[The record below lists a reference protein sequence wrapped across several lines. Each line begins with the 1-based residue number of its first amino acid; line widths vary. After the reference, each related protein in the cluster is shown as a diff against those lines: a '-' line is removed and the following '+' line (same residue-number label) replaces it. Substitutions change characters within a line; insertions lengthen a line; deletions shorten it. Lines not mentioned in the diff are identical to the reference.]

1 MSRHHETNPHFVRP
15 QEQPPR
21 GSDRDRD
28 RGRRS
33 SPPPPLPARSGSSR
47 DRDRDR
53 DHGRRSSPPTHS
65 GSGLPNHQ
73 PEAPHRNRRERD
85 RRSTPPRTPIPI
97 GIAGR
102 RPEDAPPHH
111 DEEHFPIHNQPPHH
125 DVELGQRPKPLGPD
139 RPKEHGH
146 FQSPW
151 AIPPPRPAHRPTHD
165 GHYQSPWIP
174 PPSTAHP
181 ADDRPLVTDPHR
193 HDTAE
198 QPHPQPP
205 QPPGKHPRHHR
216 DGRKHN
222 RPTPPPPPSAAP
234 GHDPSSDHHRHRR
247 GRGPV
252 VPSPRKTKI
261 STWFAAVCCAIFWIA
276 IFLAGIIILVV
287 YLIYRPHNPRFEVS
301 DATLNTAYLDAGSFL
316 NADVSLLANF
326 TNPNKKVGV
335 DFGNLI
341 VDLYYGPTL
350 IATQFIQPF
359 SAEKA
364 GSRFVNLELVTSQV
378 RIPLEES
385 KKLEEQISNNTVT
398 FKVKG
403 VFRVRSQL
411 GSFLAYS
418 YKLYGHC
425 TIVLTGP
432 PSGVLRG
439 RRCVT
444 KR

>member
-1 MSRHHETNPHFVRP
+1 MSRHRETNPHFERP
-15 QEQPPR
+15 AQQPRSSDRDRTRSHRSSPPPVGR
-21 GSDRDRD
+21 DTRQNTPSPHHDQHHHHQPDAPHHRRDRDRDRD

-33 SPPPPLPARSGSSR
+33 
-47 DRDRDR
+47 
-53 DHGRRSSPPTHS
+53 
-65 GSGLPNHQ
+65 
-73 PEAPHRNRRERD
+73 
-85 RRSTPPRTPIPI
+85 TPPRTPVPV
-97 GIAGR
+97 GIAPNTPVPHHHHHH
-102 RPEDAPPHH
+102 RPEDGPPPHH
-111 DEEHFPIHNQPPHH
+111 DSNEHFPLHIQPPHR
-125 DVELGQRPKPLGPD
+125 DENRPEPLGPD
-139 RPKEHGH
+139 RPKHGGH

-151 AIPPPRPAHRPTHD
+151 AIPPPRPHPAHHPA
-165 GHYQSPWIP
+165 GNYQSPWIP
-174 PPSTAHP
+174 PPSAHP
-181 ADDRPLVTDPHR
+181 ADDRPLVTQPHR

-198 QPHPQPP
+198 QTQPPPHPHQQQPH
-205 QPPGKHPRHHR
+205 GKHPRHHR
-216 DGRKHN
+216 DGRKHHK
-222 RPTPPPPPSAAP
+222 PTPPPSGG
-234 GHDPSSDHHRHRR
+234 GHDPSTADGSSRRRH

-301 DATLNTAYLDAGSFL
+301 DATLNTAYLDAGSLL

-326 TNPNKKVGV
+326 TNPNRKVGV
-335 DFGNLI
+335 DFGSLI
-341 VDLYYGPTL
+341 VDLYYGTTL

-385 KKLEEQISNNTVT
+385 KKLEEEINKNTVT
-398 FKVKG
+398 FNVKG

-439 RRCVT
+439 RRCIT

>member
-21 GSDRDRD
+21 GGDRD

-33 SPPPPLPARSGSSR
+33 SPPPLPARSGSG
-47 DRDRDR
+47 RDR

-73 PEAPHRNRRERD
+73 PEAPHRNRRDRG
-85 RRSTPPRTPIPI
+85 RRSTPPRTPTPI

-205 QPPGKHPRHHR
+205 QPQHPTGKHPRHHR
-216 DGRKHN
+216 D
-222 RPTPPPPPSAAP
+222 

-350 IATQFIQPF
+350 IATQ
-359 SAEKA
+359 
-364 GSRFVNLELVTSQV
+364 
-378 RIPLEES
+378 
-385 KKLEEQISNNTVT
+385 LEEQISNNTVT

>member
-21 GSDRDRD
+21 
-28 RGRRS
+28 
-33 SPPPPLPARSGSSR
+33 SGSG
-47 DRDRDR
+47 RDR

-73 PEAPHRNRRERD
+73 PEAPHRNRRDRG
-85 RRSTPPRTPIPI
+85 RRSTPPRTPTPI

-125 DVELGQRPKPLGPD
+125 G
-139 RPKEHGH
+139 
-146 FQSPW
+146 

-205 QPPGKHPRHHR
+205 QPQHPTGKHPRHHR
-216 DGRKHN
+216 
-222 RPTPPPPPSAAP
+222 